1 MASSPNSSRH
11 SVLIWLTAT
20 PTPKFQQWMAPL
32 SLTLLITRVLLGHFS
47 TSLSLRPDI
56 AYVVQQVCLHM
67 HDPHELRLSAMKR
80 ILR

>member
-1 MASSPNSSRH
+1 
-11 SVLIWLTAT
+11 
-20 PTPKFQQWMAPL
+20 MAPL